1 MGFPKPGVVLPI
13 PAFGAGR
20 GEAEGFG
27 ARLKGLKGLKIKP
40 FSLFSLKISGKREE
54 AEGLKDF
61 FGVKNAYI

>member
-1 MGFPKPGVVLPI
+1 MYKWYTSSGLHVERMYIIHKKIPLP
-13 PAFGAGR
+13 P
-20 GEAEGFG
+20 
-27 ARLKGLKGLKIKP
+27 LNSLKGLKIKP